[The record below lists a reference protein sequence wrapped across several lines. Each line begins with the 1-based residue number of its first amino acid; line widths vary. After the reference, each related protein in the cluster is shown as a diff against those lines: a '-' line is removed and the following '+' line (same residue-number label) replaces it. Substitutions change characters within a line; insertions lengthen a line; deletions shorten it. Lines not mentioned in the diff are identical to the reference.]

1 MIYTCQSRRGV
12 KLRRCVPTIG
22 IGVLLADRGNAM
34 EAGPLNAVELGMDW
48 AMILRKI
55 VSFEL
60 MPSTTETALPLAFY
74 GGTTATVGYRP
85 RWSSRRARC
94 ACISLVSQPGKA
106 IQAQSPTEQHPRR
119 RPNWIGRHSKPKG
132 VSMLQVSARTVP
144 TRHSPPVNLGEDEP

>member
-60 MPSTTETALPLAFY
+60 MSSTTETALPLAFY
-74 GGTTATVGYRP
+74 GGTTATVGNVLVVITTGSMCVYLAREPAREGYPGAIADRAAPEAPSELDRWPFKAEGRLDVAGVGTYRSDP
-85 RWSSRRARC
+85 ALTSS
-94 ACISLVSQPGKA
+94 QFG
-106 IQAQSPTEQHPRR
+106 
-119 RPNWIGRHSKPKG
+119 
-132 VSMLQVSARTVP
+132 
-144 TRHSPPVNLGEDEP
+144 